1 VKRRYFLAAGCAGC
15 AALIAGRLSAAD
27 TWQAPMRLQRP
38 ALATDEGGLWS
49 LMDREETRLRRSPFA
64 LRDAGLQE
72 YVRDIACRLGGDHC
86 ADIRVHLV
94 HTPLFNASM
103 APNGMMQVW
112 TGLLLRAENEAQLA
126 AILGHE
132 IGHYMARH
140 SLEQL
145 RDVKSRSAFAQFLG
159 LFGAVGALGQL
170 GLLAG
175 SFAYS
180 RDHER
185 EADRIGLLLMRRA
198 GYDPAQAPRI
208 WENLL
213 LESKARRRQL
223 PDNPLFATHPAPED
237 RRDALASLAAET
249 PGGESR
255 EQIWRAKTRPFVRE
269 WLNDEVKRGQHE
281 ESLALFNRMLQSA
294 SQDAEVIFARAETF
308 RLRGGSGDLDA
319 ALADYQGAIRA
330 GSEPPAAHRGL
341 GLLYRQRQQPREARA
356 SLQRYLE
363 LAADAPDAPMI
374 RSYVEELAI

>member
-1 VKRRYFLAAGCAGC
+1 MKRRHFLAVGCAGC
-15 AALIAGRLSAAD
+15 ASLIAGRLLAAD
-27 TWQAPMRLQRP
+27 DWQVPARLQRP

-72 YVRDIACRLGGDHC
+72 YVSEIACRLGTEHC
-86 ADIRVHLV
+86 ADVRVHLV

-126 AILGHE
+126 AVLGHE
-132 IGHYMARH
+132 LGHYLSRH

-145 RDVKSRSAFAQFLG
+145 RDAKSRSAFAQFLG
-159 LFGAVGALGQL
+159 LFGLVGAVGQL
-170 GLLAG
+170 GMLAG

-180 RDHER
+180 REHER

-198 GYDPAQAPRI
+198 GYDPGQAPKI

-213 LESKARRRQL
+213 LESKARLKQV
-223 PDNPLFATHPAPED
+223 PDDPLFATHPAPEE
-237 RRDALASLAAET
+237 RRDELAKLAAAT

-255 EQIWRAKTRPFVRE
+255 EETWRAKTRPSVRG
-269 WLNDEVKRGQHE
+269 WLSDEVKRGQHE
-281 ESLALFNRMLQSA
+281 ESLALFDRMLQRSPL
-294 SQDAEVIFARAETF
+294 DAEVIYARAETY
-308 RLRGGSGDLDA
+308 RLRGRPGDVDA

-330 GSEPPAAHRGL
+330 GGEPPAAHRGL
-341 GLLYRQRQQPREARA
+341 GLLYRQRRQLHEARA